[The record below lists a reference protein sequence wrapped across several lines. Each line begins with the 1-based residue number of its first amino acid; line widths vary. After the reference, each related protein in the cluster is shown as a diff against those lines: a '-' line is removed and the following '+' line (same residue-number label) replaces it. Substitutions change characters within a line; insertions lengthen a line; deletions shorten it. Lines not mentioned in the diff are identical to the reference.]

1 MRGHGAAPLCVRH
14 PWAPAGKSGGGCS
27 RCEIRSEAQ
36 LLLCYPE
43 SPHGHTY
50 LVRGLPALD
59 VDLPKGHVG
68 LSEALAAEVKARP
81 DAKKALAGAS
91 RTQAQG

>member
-1 MRGHGAAPLCVRH
+1 M
-14 PWAPAGKSGGGCS
+14 
-27 RCEIRSEAQ
+27 
-36 LLLCYPE
+36 
-43 SPHGHTY
+43 
-50 LVRGLPALD
+50 D